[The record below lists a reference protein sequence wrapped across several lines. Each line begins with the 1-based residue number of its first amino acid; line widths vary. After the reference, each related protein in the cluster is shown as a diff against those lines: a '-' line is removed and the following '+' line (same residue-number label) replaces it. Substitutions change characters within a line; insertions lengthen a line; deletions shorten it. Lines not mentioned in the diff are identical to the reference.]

1 MRSYAVSLFG
11 RDNTAV
17 RQLEAFAGN
26 IDAFNTLFPQE
37 KVYLHLDNTGY
48 FRGETIWFKA
58 YVLRTDSMTYSNLS
72 RVLYVE
78 LLNPIGEVVEK
89 RKLYLENGRAHGD
102 IKLKEPLLA
111 GFYEIRAYTR
121 YMTNWDK
128 NTVFSRVVPV
138 FLDTIKFLRTRID
151 LKSVESRFASYGE
164 KASKQPGVT
173 FYPEGGQRVRGIP
186 GRVAFEVPGNVVE
199 EFLSKGLLLSEKG
212 DTLEQVETVR
222 DGRGMFYCLSD
233 SEKLSLV
240 LTDKKGRSH
249 SFPLPQPVDTGCVM
263 TLNTLQGETVSAQVS
278 ASATLW
284 GETMGVTLMHN
295 GSVYSFDTISLGCN
309 SSFIRYQREELPA
322 GINQITLFDQKGRIY
337 SERLF
342 FIPPHSATDISEISI
357 NVANSG
363 IKPYGKIRLEARSLP
378 ESTFSL
384 SVQDADARTAG
395 NPGGNVA
402 TWMLLSSDL
411 KGFIADPEYY
421 FESDDAGH
429 RLAADLLT
437 MVQGWRRYR
446 WEVMSGMSP
455 FVKKQ
460 PIEEKLYLDGQ
471 LKGGKKSASVD
482 NVELTAVLY
491 NDAAE
496 SFKGSVF
503 TDKEGYYAFDIP
515 DCNGRWTLLL
525 STKKEEE
532 ARKYR
537 IKIDRQFAPENREL
551 SRDEVK
557 LPQPDTTSIV
567 YLPLSGNPADTIVS
581 IPMKKGDRMLGQ
593 AQVKAKRYDKNH
605 TRMAYENEEK
615 HQYWDCFYYDCDK
628 YSEILLDNGEYI
640 PDVVDWL
647 CENKFFY
654 DEIKKKRRRA
664 YWFEN
669 GETHHSKYVL
679 NKAWNAIAK
688 EPSYSLDE
696 IRSIYIDINP
706 VVTNISTGSE
716 SFDSED
722 RNPIMIYAYKH
733 HTYWRD
739 AKGLRRTY
747 FQAYNVPETFRMND
761 YSILPPEE
769 DYRRTLY
776 WNPNVTTDKEGKATI
791 EIWNNSTCKS
801 LIISAESVLKD
812 GVPAVY
818 RNK

>member
-1 MRSYAVSLFG
+1 
-11 RDNTAV
+11 
-17 RQLEAFAGN
+17 
-26 IDAFNTLFPQE
+26 
-37 KVYLHLDNTGY
+37 
-48 FRGETIWFKA
+48 
-58 YVLRTDSMTYSNLS
+58 
-72 RVLYVE
+72 
-78 LLNPIGEVVEK
+78 
-89 RKLYLENGRAHGD
+89 
-102 IKLKEPLLA
+102 
-111 GFYEIRAYTR
+111 
-121 YMTNWDK
+121 
-128 NTVFSRVVPV
+128 
-138 FLDTIKFLRTRID
+138 
-151 LKSVESRFASYGE
+151 
-164 KASKQPGVT
+164 
-173 FYPEGGQRVRGIP
+173 
-186 GRVAFEVPGNVVE
+186 
-199 EFLSKGLLLSEKG
+199 
-212 DTLEQVETVR
+212 
-222 DGRGMFYCLSD
+222 
-233 SEKLSLV
+233 
-240 LTDKKGRSH
+240 
-249 SFPLPQPVDTGCVM
+249 
-263 TLNTLQGETVSAQVS
+263 
-278 ASATLW
+278 
-284 GETMGVTLMHN
+284 
-295 GSVYSFDTISLGCN
+295 
-309 SSFIRYQREELPA
+309 
-322 GINQITLFDQKGRIY
+322 
-337 SERLF
+337 
-342 FIPPHSATDISEISI
+342 
-357 NVANSG
+357 
-363 IKPYGKIRLEARSLP
+363 
-378 ESTFSL
+378 
-384 SVQDADARTAG
+384 
-395 NPGGNVA
+395 
-402 TWMLLSSDL
+402 
-411 KGFIADPEYY
+411 
-421 FESDDAGH
+421 
-429 RLAADLLT
+429 
-437 MVQGWRRYR
+437 
-446 WEVMSGMSP
+446 
-455 FVKKQ
+455 
-460 PIEEKLYLDGQ
+460 
-471 LKGGKKSASVD
+471 
-482 NVELTAVLY
+482 
-491 NDAAE
+491 
-496 SFKGSVF
+496 FKGSVF